1 MVWPTQ
7 SCDLNIIESDCSLN
21 PPTPATSLI
30 FLEQAVCQV
39 LKKKQTVNL
48 YSGEVEVF
56 FKTPSDE
63 DLTLL
68 TCPYVIFYVLQYASY
83 SFKTRFS
90 LKGTCDLDYF
100 IIDQPQISQSSPLTH
115 VVFSRFCI

>member
-7 SCDLNIIESDCSLN
+7 SCDLNIIESDCKSTESSNFSNILGASCL
-21 PPTPATSLI
+21 PST
-30 FLEQAVCQV
+30 
-39 LKKKQTVNL
+39 LKKKTVNL

-68 TCPYVIFYVLQYASY
+68 TCPYVIFYVLEDIARV
-83 SFKTRFS
+83 K
-90 LKGTCDLDYF
+90 
-100 IIDQPQISQSSPLTH
+100 
-115 VVFSRFCI
+115 

>member
-7 SCDLNIIESDCSLN
+7 SCGLNIIESDCSLN
-21 PPTPATSLI
+21 PQTPATSLI

-39 LKKKQTVNL
+39 Q
-48 YSGEVEVF
+48 VEVF

-68 TCPYVIFYVLQYASY
+68 TCPYVIFYVLEDIARV
-83 SFKTRFS
+83 K
-90 LKGTCDLDYF
+90 
-100 IIDQPQISQSSPLTH
+100 
-115 VVFSRFCI
+115 